1 MGILHTALVSLS
13 DITLTVIISLNKRN
27 RVFDA
32 HGETLFARLEISIY
46 ESIVV
51 TQCKFD
57 GSLFYLYTVYQ
68 PLFIMFRFLYYYYFA
83 VKLNSTFQGRCCI
96 ALEVLYIGPT

>member
-1 MGILHTALVSLS
+1 MEAWVEIELKSSSGNFSLIALVSLL

-32 HGETLFARLEISIY
+32 HGETSFAHLEISIY
-46 ESIVV
+46 KSIVV

-68 PLFIMFRFLYYYYFA
+68 PLFIMFIILL
-83 VKLNSTFQGRCCI
+83 LN
-96 ALEVLYIGPT
+96 